1 MDEWV
6 KLVTEKCQKIDK
18 MEAQFNRWFR
28 LQNILLTIY
37 LIISG
42 IHMITGLL

>member
-6 KLVTEKCQKIDK
+6 RIVTEKCQKIDR

-28 LQNILLTIY
+28 FWNILLTIY

-42 IHMITGLL
+42 ISMIAEML